1 MALHQSK
8 QNWISPEE
16 YLAGELVSEI
26 KHEYI
31 DGEVYAMTGTS
42 LNHNRIIGNLY
53 AELRAHLD
61 NMPCEI
67 FTSDIKVKAQNNFFY
82 PDLIV
87 DCANNDGD
95 VYVTESP
102 LIIVEV
108 LSKTTR
114 KLDQTLKRV
123 AYQSLPS
130 LQEYV
135 LVEQD
140 FVDIEVC
147 RRNNYWQP
155 EHYYLGDQIYLE
167 TVDLHLPVEAIY
179 ARVQNEDMQAFLQ
192 AASEQGKPE

>member
-1 MALHQSK
+1 MALQQYK
-8 QNWISPEE
+8 QNWVSPED

-42 LNHNRIIGNLY
+42 VNHNRIISVMNRLMGN
-53 AELRAHLD
+53 HLA
-61 NMPCEI
+61 NSPCDV
-67 FTSDIKVKAQNNFFY
+67 FTTDIKVKAQNNFFY

-87 DCANNDGD
+87 DCQQLKGD
-95 VYVTESP
+95 VYVSEAP

-108 LSKTTR
+108 LSKSTR
-114 KLDQTLKRV
+114 KLDQTLKRL

-135 LVEQD
+135 LIEQD

-147 RRNNYWQP
+147 RRNNHWQP
-155 EHYYLGDQIYLE
+155 EHLYLGDQVYLAAIE
-167 TVDLHLPVEAIY
+167 LYLTVENIY
-179 ARVQNEDMQAFLQ
+179 AKVDNEDMRLFLQ
-192 AASEQGKPE
+192 AANVQN

>member
-8 QNWISPEE
+8 HNWISPEE

-42 LNHNRIIGNLY
+42 LNHGRIVSNLTRLLGN
-53 AELRAHLD
+53 HLA
-61 NMPCEI
+61 NTPCEV
-67 FTSDIKVKAQNNFFY
+67 FAADIKVKAQNNFFY

-87 DCANNDGD
+87 DCDNKNGD
-95 VYVTESP
+95 AYVTESP

-108 LSKTTR
+108 LSKSTR
-114 KLDQTLKRV
+114 KLDQTLKRL

-140 FVDIEVC
+140 FVDVEVC
-147 RRNNYWQP
+147 RRNNHWQS
-155 EHYYLGDQIYLE
+155 EHYYLGDQVYLAA
-167 TVDLHLPVEAIY
+167 VDLHVPVEAMY
-179 ARVQNEDMQAFLQ
+179 ARVQNEDMEAFLQ
-192 AASEQGKPE
+192 AAAE